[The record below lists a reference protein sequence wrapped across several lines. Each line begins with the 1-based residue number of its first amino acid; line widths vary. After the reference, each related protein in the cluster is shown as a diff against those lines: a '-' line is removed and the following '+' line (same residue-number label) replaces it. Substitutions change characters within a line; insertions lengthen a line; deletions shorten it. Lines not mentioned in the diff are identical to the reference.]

1 MTQKTAV
8 EHYDYD
14 VRAAYRKLS
23 DIEAQR
29 RANSSS
35 ASSLPINTVMNAN
48 LEGVHAPLM
57 QLGSVDEEYSLALDI
72 AFGGRLSHIVV
83 DDPHAAYV
91 AMELLN
97 SSKSGRAT
105 FIPLSKIKKPLQDYS
120 FQKFRSY

>member
-1 MTQKTAV
+1 
-8 EHYDYD
+8 
-14 VRAAYRKLS
+14 
-23 DIEAQR
+23 
-29 RANSSS
+29 
-35 ASSLPINTVMNAN
+35 MNAN
-48 LEGVHAPLM
+48 LEGVHTPLM

-105 FIPLSKIKKPLQDYS
+105 FIPLSKIKSPYKITASKNSGVIDFAINLVDFDDMYLDAFSMRLQIP
-120 FQKFRSY
+120 